1 MKKLILAIL
10 LLSVAFALAAC
21 NTEEETTPT
30 ICPRPLPP
38 AEDGLFDAGGNQLA
52 SWEML
57 VNYYGFDM
65 ENEEDQES
73 SWFINIIERNEEEL
87 GAGVKLVVGDGV
99 TSIGRCAFRYCLDL
113 VSIELPESVTS
124 IGEAAFS
131 LCTSLESI
139 NIPKG
144 VTSIG
149 EAAFEG
155 CKISTIILPES
166 VTSIGD
172 AAFSSCG
179 ELTTVSI
186 PDGVSSIGYS
196 VFYSC
201 FNLTSVELPASVTSL
216 GVMAFTNCPMLD
228 TVTIRSSIV
237 SQCDLS
243 TFDDCP
249 QLSSICVPAELV
261 ESYKTA
267 DVWSSYADAIK
278 PIQ

>member
-1 MKKLILAIL
+1 MKKLVLAIL
-10 LLSVAFALAAC
+10 FLVTLLSLVACAPE
-21 NTEEETTPT
+21 NETTSRPT
-30 ICPRPLPP
+30 PAPPRV
-38 AEDGLFDAGGNQLA
+38 DGLFDADGNRLA
-52 SWEML
+52 SWDAL
-57 VNYYGFDM
+57 VNDYGFDM

-73 SWFINIIERNEEEL
+73 SWFINVIERNEDEL
-87 GAGVKLVVGDGV
+87 GIGVKLVVGEGV

-124 IGEAAFS
+124 IGDFAFS
-131 LCTSLESI
+131 LCTSLENV

-149 EAAFEG
+149 EGAFTG
-155 CKISTIILPES
+155 SKISTVILPES

-179 ELTTVSI
+179 ELMTVSI
-186 PDGVSSIGYS
+186 PDGVSGIGYS

-201 FNLTSVELPASVTSL
+201 FNLTSIELPASVMSL

-228 TVTIRSSIV
+228 TVTIRSPIV
-237 SQCDLS
+237 LPCDLS
-243 TFDDCP
+243 TFEACP

-261 ESYKTA
+261 DAYKTA
-267 DVWSSYADAIK
+267 DVWSDYANIIK